1 MARAES
7 YLSMSTGLRWILT
20 VLMLLVLG
28 FVFLLPR
35 QSQDILGWFGNPLS
49 SVLEVPL
56 KFVTSIQ
63 RSVGETWNHYIALH
77 HAAQENDALT
87 REVARLQG
95 EINQLKEQ
103 NIIAKEFERLMTYQR
118 TTPMKTVAARIIGR
132 NVSNW
137 YRAVIINKG
146 QQDGIEQEM
155 GVITEAGVVGRVIRV
170 NPRTAVVLLL
180 TDPNVAVT
188 GMIQKSRDEGI
199 VQGTP
204 QGDIHMKYLPPLSP
218 VEAGDRVV
226 TSGLAGDFPRG
237 LHIGQIQTI
246 TKSDTDLFQS
256 AKILPIVDFAKLEG
270 VLVITAFQ
278 ESIPID
284 LPAPLPP
291 PAS

>member
-1 MARAES
+1 
-7 YLSMSTGLRWILT
+7 MSTGFRWILI
-20 VLMLLVLG
+20 VLLLLCVGLLL
-28 FVFLLPR
+28 LLPR
-35 QSQDILGWFGNPLS
+35 QSQDLLGWVGNPLS
-49 SVLEVPL
+49 PVLEVPL
-56 KFVTSIQ
+56 KFVASLQ
-63 RSVGETWNHYIALH
+63 ESVRETWGQYVALQH
-77 HAAQENDALT
+77 VAQENQALT
-87 REVARLQG
+87 HEVARLHG
-95 EINQLKEQ
+95 EINQLKEEH
-103 NIIAKEFERLMTYQR
+103 ILEEEFERLITYQQAA
-118 TTPMKTVAARIIGR
+118 PMQTVAARIIGR

-137 YRAVIINKG
+137 YRAVIIDKG
-146 QQDGIEQEM
+146 QQDGIGQEM

-204 QGDIHMKYLPPLSP
+204 QGAIHMKYLPPLSP

-237 LHIGQIQTI
+237 LQIGQIQTI
-246 TKSDTDLFQS
+246 TKADTDLFQ
-256 AKILPIVDFAKLEG
+256 AAEITPIVNFAKLEG

-278 ESIPID
+278 ESIPVD

>member
-1 MARAES
+1 
-7 YLSMSTGLRWILT
+7 MSTGFRWILI
-20 VLMLLVLG
+20 VLLLLCVGLLL
-28 FVFLLPR
+28 LLPR
-35 QSQDILGWFGNPLS
+35 QSQDLLGWVGNPLS
-49 SVLEVPL
+49 PVLEVPL
-56 KFVTSIQ
+56 KFVASLQ
-63 RSVGETWNHYIALH
+63 ESVRETWDQYVALQH
-77 HAAQENDALT
+77 VAQENQALT
-87 REVARLQG
+87 HEVARLRG
-95 EINQLKEQ
+95 EINQLKEEH
-103 NIIAKEFERLMTYQR
+103 ILAEEFERLITYQQAA
-118 TTPMKTVAARIIGR
+118 PMQTVAARIIGR

-137 YRAVIINKG
+137 YRAVIIDKG
-146 QQDGIEQEM
+146 QQDGIGQEM

-204 QGDIHMKYLPPLSP
+204 QGAIHMKYLPPLSP

-237 LHIGQIQTI
+237 LQIGQIQTI
-246 TKSDTDLFQS
+246 TKADTDLFQ
-256 AKILPIVDFAKLEG
+256 AAEITPIVNFAKLEG
-270 VLVITAFQ
+270 VLVLTAFQ
-278 ESIPID
+278 ESIPVD